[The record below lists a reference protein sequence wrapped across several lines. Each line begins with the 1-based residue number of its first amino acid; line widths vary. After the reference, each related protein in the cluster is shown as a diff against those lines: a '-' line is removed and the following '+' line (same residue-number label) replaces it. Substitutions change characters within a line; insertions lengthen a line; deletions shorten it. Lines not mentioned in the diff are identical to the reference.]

1 MDDILILLDDPLD
14 DPRSAPGRARKL
26 GHCAFHLHS
35 TDNMMKQSRVIVAF
49 AALTACTA
57 PVRSGTDPVRASVS
71 VDRMT
76 TDVRTVSSDA
86 FLGRGPATRGEE
98 LTVNYIRDQLITAGV
113 QPGGPNGSWFQ
124 EVPLSQSDITGTPS
138 LSVTV
143 GGRTIALRQGEQ
155 IAVRASMQNVERVDI
170 QNAPM
175 VFLGYGVRAAERNW
189 DDFKG
194 ESVRGKVGIVLINDP
209 DFETG
214 QGDFGGK
221 AMTYYGRWT
230 YKYEEAAR
238 QGLAGLLIVHETA
251 PASYGWA
258 TVKNSNTN
266 TMFDIVRAN
275 PAEVHPLLEG
285 WVQRDDA
292 VRFFTAAGQDFE
304 ALKRRAQSR
313 DFRPVPLGNATFSAS
328 YQVRRRTIRSK
339 NVMGRLAGTTHP
351 NETVLYGAHWDHL
364 GVGAPDTRGD
374 SIYNGAV
381 DNGTGIAAVLE
392 LARVFAAGPR
402 TQRSLV
408 FAFWTAEE
416 KGLLGSE
423 YYASSPVYPLESTVA
438 GFNIDALSA
447 TGRARDVLVVGYGQS
462 DLEDRLKDVLAV
474 SNRVITPDASPE
486 AGYFFRSDHFPMAK
500 RGVPMLYMDSGSDL
514 LTGGAAAGK
523 LADDTYRKDAYH
535 QPADEYNPA
544 WNFSGIAEDVA
555 VLHGLGMNLANS
567 RVWPNYRETSE
578 FRPVRDKTAARRQ

>member
-1 MDDILILLDDPLD
+1 MTARRQALARSGREGGGLLELFDSYLIVPFSEKPTMKRFAYLVSTL
-14 DPRSAPGRARKL
+14 
-26 GHCAFHLHS
+26 AF
-35 TDNMMKQSRVIVAF
+35 
-49 AALTACTA
+49 TACTPA
-57 PVRSGTDPVRASVS
+57 ITTGTGAGSASISADRIEADIRAVS
-71 VDRMT
+71 A
-76 TDVRTVSSDA
+76 DA

-98 LTVNYIRDQLITAGV
+98 LATSYIRDRLRAAGV
-113 QPGGPNGSWFQ
+113 EPGGPNGSWFQ

-143 GGRTIALRQGEQ
+143 NSQTIPLKQGEQ
-155 IAVRASMQNVERVDI
+155 IAVRASMQNVDRVNI
-170 QNAPM
+170 QSAPL
-175 VFLGYGVRAAERNW
+175 VFLGYGVRAPERNW

-194 ESVRGKVGIVLINDP
+194 ENVRGRVGIVLINDP

-214 QGDFGGK
+214 QGDFGGR

-285 WVQRDDA
+285 WIQRDDA
-292 VRFFTAAGQDFE
+292 IRLFNAAGQDFE
-304 ALKRRAQSR
+304 TLKRRAQTR
-313 DFRPVPLGNATFSAS
+313 EFRPVALGNATFSAS
-328 YQVRRRTIRSK
+328 YQVKRQTIRSK
-339 NVMGRLAGTTHP
+339 NVLGRLPGTTRP
-351 NETVLYGAHWDHL
+351 DETILFGAHWDHL

-423 YYASSPVYPLESTVA
+423 YYASNPVYSLETTVA

-447 TGRARDVLVVGYGQS
+447 TGRARDVLVVGSGQT
-462 DLEDRLKDVLAV
+462 DVEDRLAAVLAAN
-474 SNRVITPDASPE
+474 NRVMTPDASPE

-500 RGVPMLYMDSGSDL
+500 RGVPMLYMDSGIDL
-514 LTGGAAAGK
+514 LTGGTAAGRA
-523 LADDTYRKDAYH
+523 ADEAYRRDAYH
-535 QPADEYNPA
+535 QPADEYNA
-544 WNFSGIAEDVA
+544 GTWNLAGIAEDVA
-555 VLHGLGMNLANS
+555 VLHQLGLQLANS
-567 RVWPNYRETSE
+567 REWPNYRETSE
-578 FRPVRDKTAARRQ
+578 FRPVRDKSTTRRQ